1 MTSNMQPIIPA
12 VDSILIEQELSAD
25 KFVRHTGKAG
35 NSVYIFRAQEAP
47 NTMREVARLREISF
61 RLGGGG
67 SGNELDIDRFDTMD
81 FPYGQL
87 IVWNPDAREII
98 GGYRFRYGRNAR
110 ILPDGQP
117 DMAIGHIF
125 LQSDKFISGY
135 LPHTL
140 EMGRAF
146 VQPKYQSIHGGVK
159 SLYALD
165 NLWDGI
171 GALVANIPDLK
182 YLIGKVTIYSTTK
195 VKARKAMTYYFNHY
209 FRDKESLLVPRNPEI
224 NTEDDLQWLTAIF
237 HGKDYKSDFK
247 NLNRF
252 VRALGECIPPLLH
265 AYLDLSPTLRTF
277 GTVFDPDFGNIY
289 DTGLMITLDDVY
301 QIKKERYIASY
312 LKNSKCNTTR
322 NFV

>member
-1 MTSNMQPIIPA
+1 MQEVIAAIDPA
-12 VDSILIEQELSAD
+12 LIEKELTPD
-25 KFVRHTGKAG
+25 TFVRTTNKAG
-35 NSVYIFRAQEAP
+35 NAVHIIRAHQAP
-47 NTMREVARLREISF
+47 NTMREIGRLREISF

-67 SGNELDIDRFDTMD
+67 SGNQLDIDKFDTMP

-98 GGYRFRYGRNAR
+98 GGYRFRYGKNAG

-125 LQSDKFISGY
+125 TQSQQFITDY
-135 LPHTL
+135 LPYTL

-146 VQPKYQSIHGGVK
+146 VQPKYQSIQGGLK

-171 GALVANIPDLK
+171 GALVATIPELK
-182 YLIGKVTIYSTTK
+182 YLIGKVTIYSNTK
-195 VKARKAMTYYFNHY
+195 EQARKAMIYYFNHY
-209 FRDKESLLVPRNPEI
+209 FADQQQLLIPRHPE
-224 NTEDDLQWLTAIF
+224 TFSDDDLLWLTAIIPG
-237 HGKDYKSDFK
+237 HDHKTDFK
-247 NLNRF
+247 HLNQF
-252 VRALGECIPPLLH
+252 VRSLGECIPPLLH

-277 GTVFDPDFGNIY
+277 GTVFDPDFGDIY
-289 DTGLMITLDDVY
+289 DTGIMITLDDVY

-312 LKNSKCNTTR
+312 LKNNICNATR